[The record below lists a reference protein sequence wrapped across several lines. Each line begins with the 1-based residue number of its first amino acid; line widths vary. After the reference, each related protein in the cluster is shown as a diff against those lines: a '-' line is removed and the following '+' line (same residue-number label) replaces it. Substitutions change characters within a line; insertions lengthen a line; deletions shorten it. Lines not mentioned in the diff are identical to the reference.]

1 MKKKGYNEHTG
12 LWREKPCKNL
22 EEKRQK
28 IAVEPCR
35 VGERK
40 KFWKRCLNKSNLSF
54 FFFFFKKA
62 HLQFSID
69 RNRQKLTENFKRN
82 FDWSKTDWINRKYGK
97 TEF

>member
-35 VGERK
+35 VGERE
-40 KFWKRCLNKSNLSF
+40 KSFEKDVWTS
-54 FFFFFKKA
+54 
-62 HLQFSID
+62 QI
-69 RNRQKLTENFKRN
+69 
-82 FDWSKTDWINRKYGK
+82 
-97 TEF
+97 